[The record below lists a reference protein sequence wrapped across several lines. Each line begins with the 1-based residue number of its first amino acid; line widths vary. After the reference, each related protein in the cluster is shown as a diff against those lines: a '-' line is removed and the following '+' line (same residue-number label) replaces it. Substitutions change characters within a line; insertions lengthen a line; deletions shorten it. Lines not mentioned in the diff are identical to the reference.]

1 MQDMKRTPPEVIE
14 LCISVLN
21 DKSHD
26 ADDVCDRLKLGL
38 KVAVRVRNRRLGAA
52 VRIQ

>member
-1 MQDMKRTPPEVIE
+1 MQDMKRTPPEFIE

-21 DKSHD
+21 DTSHD
-26 ADDVCDRLKLGL
+26 ADDVCDRLKLEL